1 MHTKMT
7 PQPLPVTLLFTCQF
21 QVHGRRGHA
30 HEYDSPTLTCNPFIH
45 HVSTTLHPGRMIG
58 PDWTPAF
65 ILLLSS
71 FLSSK
76 NRSTFIFLGLK
87 SLPLFRGRN
96 IIELLFIFSFS
107 FGSAP
112 YILLSYGCFAWNPL
126 KGMLYSLDQLPE
138 FTDNSCVLLF
148 AKGRIVPISKA
159 SEWPSDYHPYCGLT
173 SGSSK
178 LTMTNSLK
186 KSAAGWWPRIYFLK

>member
-7 PQPLPVTLLFTCQF
+7 PRPLPVTLIFTCQF

-45 HVSTTLHPGRMIG
+45 HVSITLHPGRMIG
-58 PDWTPAF
+58 PDWTPTF

-71 FLSSK
+71 FLSFK

-112 YILLSYGCFAWNPL
+112 YILLSYGCFALNPL
-126 KGMLYSLDQLPE
+126 KGIYSLDQLTTAEYFLLVHIPGAHNSGSYRYRRMRG
-138 FTDNSCVLLF
+138 FTD
-148 AKGRIVPISKA
+148 IS
-159 SEWPSDYHPYCGLT
+159 
-173 SGSSK
+173 
-178 LTMTNSLK
+178 
-186 KSAAGWWPRIYFLK
+186 